1 MSFTTADAL
10 EIAAAAQ
17 SEAAAMGV
25 TITCCVF
32 GADAREIAT
41 VRMDGA
47 PWFTPDIARSKA
59 TTAAAMGSDSG
70 DLVKLIERHPE
81 LADLI
86 GDQLPVP
93 FTTLTGAVA
102 VRVDGVVIGAV
113 GVSGATSE
121 QDVTIARAA
130 VAAWTAARG

>member
-10 EIAAAAQ
+10 EIVAAAQ
-17 SEAAAMGV
+17 IEAATLGV
-25 TITCCVF
+25 SVTCCVF
-32 GADAREIAT
+32 SADARELAT

-47 PWFTPDIARSKA
+47 GWFTPDIARSKA
-59 TTAAAMGSDSG
+59 TSAATMGSDSG
-70 DLVKLIERHPE
+70 DLAKLIDRHPE
-81 LADLI
+81 LNDLI

-93 FTTLTGAVA
+93 FTTLAGAVA
-102 VRVDGVVIGAV
+102 VRSDGVVIGAV

-130 VAAWTAARG
+130 VATWTAAHS